1 MKLLDGLKEE
11 IRTHIENGDIE
22 ELSEQ
27 DINDIVSAIT
37 NDNEFNE
44 VLWICIKYYSQ
55 KQRKGEL
62 NNDGMG
68 NHKRV

>member
-1 MKLLDGLKEE
+1 MLFEGLKEE

-44 VLWICIKYYSQ
+44 VLWICIKYYAN
-55 KQRKGEL
+55 KKMRGEL
-62 NNDGMG
+62 ENDRMG
-68 NHKRV
+68 NNKRM